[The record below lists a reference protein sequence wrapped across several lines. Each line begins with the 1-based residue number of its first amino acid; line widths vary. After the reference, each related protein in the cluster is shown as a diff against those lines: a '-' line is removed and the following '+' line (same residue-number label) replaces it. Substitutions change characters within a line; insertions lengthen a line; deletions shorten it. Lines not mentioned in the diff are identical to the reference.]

1 MAYGLKIGEILQWL
15 PEISGIGRDK
25 HMDFF
30 LYCLR
35 IMKGNFHLNRKV
47 EKLARLSP
55 EEKQFSEKFKQFV
68 HPGNIEKINNLFA
81 EAISQ
86 IGMNAN
92 PRILLLD
99 MSTKL
104 YSYLRQPYQEE

>member
-1 MAYGLKIGEILQWL
+1 MAYGLKVGEILNWI
-15 PEISGIGRDK
+15 PEIAALGRDK
-25 HMDFF
+25 QKDFF

-35 IMKGNFHLNRKV
+35 MMKGNFHLNRCMG
-47 EKLARLSP
+47 KLARLSP
-55 EEKQFSEKFKQFV
+55 EERQFSERFYQFV
-68 HPGNIEKINNLFA
+68 NPGNIAGLNQLFA

-86 IGMNAN
+86 TGMNAN

-104 YSYLRQPYQEE
+104 YSYLRKPWKEQ